1 MILKQLKQLTLSAT
15 RRNAHLLRLPR
26 LYSSPAVSQSLTT
39 SRPSKRLSRDDRRL
53 VVESFVSKY
62 RAANAGKFPTLKVT
76 VKEVGGGYYVVRDIL
91 QELKLRPNAP
101 ISRVPA
107 SNTNDASS
115 LKQDHTLESS
125 HDRSETVTASLDKDV
140 DSKCDGSPPEIQTL
154 KVAEECL
161 KNSETEEEGTLAQ
174 IASQEPRADHL
185 QGVDVLPTETRYQYI
200 VITETHVKTETE
212 TALSSKDVDRKC
224 DSNTHLPENQTLKV
238 AEECL
243 KNLETEE
250 EGTVSHLGS
259 QEPKAGHL
267 EGASC
272 LPSETRSHEKRETE
286 TAPPNN
292 DVDSKWDSKTH
303 LSEECVKNSES
314 KEEDLTQL
322 GSLEPEA
329 DHLEGANVL
338 PATHDKR
345 ETETALPIND
355 VDSKCDGGTLLPDS
369 QPSMLSEECLKNSE
383 TKEEGNLTHL
393 GIEEPKAED
402 CHEGTA
408 DSANVLPTE
417 TRQVPEKEDGEVK
430 TGENASAWSN
440 IISFAK
446 GFANFWRKG

>member
-1 MILKQLKQLTLSAT
+1 MILKQLKQITLSAT

-39 SRPSKRLSRDDRRL
+39 SKPSKRLSRDDRRL

-115 LKQDHTLESS
+115 LKQDQTLESS

-140 DSKCDGSPPEIQTL
+140 YSKYDGSTHLPEIQTLKVSEECLKSKEEGTLTQIASQEPRADHIQGANVLPTGTSYQYNVITATLEKGETKPAPPSNDVDSICDESPHLPESQTL

-161 KNSETEEEGTLAQ
+161 KNSETTDEG
-174 IASQEPRADHL
+174 I
-185 QGVDVLPTETRYQYI
+185 
-200 VITETHVKTETE
+200 
-212 TALSSKDVDRKC
+212 
-224 DSNTHLPENQTLKV
+224 
-238 AEECL
+238 
-243 KNLETEE
+243 
-250 EGTVSHLGS
+250 
-259 QEPKAGHL
+259 
-267 EGASC
+267 
-272 LPSETRSHEKRETE
+272 
-286 TAPPNN
+286 
-292 DVDSKWDSKTH
+292 
-303 LSEECVKNSES
+303 
-314 KEEDLTQL
+314 LTQL
-322 GSLEPEA
+322 VSPEPKA
-329 DHLEGANVL
+329 DHLEEANVL
-338 PATHDKR
+338 PATHLKG
-345 ETETALPIND
+345 ESETALLIND
-355 VDSKCDGGTLLPDS
+355 VDSKCDGSTLLPDS
-369 QPSMLSEECLKNSE
+369 QQSMLSEECLKNSE
-383 TKEEGNLTHL
+383 TKEEGKLTHL

-402 CHEGTA
+402 CHEGGA
-408 DSANVLPTE
+408 ASASVLPTE

-446 GFANFWRKG
+446 GLANFWRKG